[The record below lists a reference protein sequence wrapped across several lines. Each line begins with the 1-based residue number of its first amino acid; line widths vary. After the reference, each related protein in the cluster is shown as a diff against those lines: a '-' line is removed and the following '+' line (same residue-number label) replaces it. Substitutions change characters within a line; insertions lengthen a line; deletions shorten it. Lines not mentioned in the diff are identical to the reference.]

1 MAGTRVQDERWNVS
15 AQVDRAVDRAV
26 NRAVNRVSALA
37 AFRICVGSLL
47 SQALSANGPAPGSD
61 GQPVSKHF
69 LKTPSQPIRKFSP
82 TSRHVRELDFQA
94 TIPSAGGHRSHTSA
108 VGSPVRGEAVETA
121 ENVVLTKARIKFL
134 TLHRTVELSS
144 TNCSGKAIPTESL
157 PVPGLRRVTHRQ
169 LRHAGTLPRRLPH
182 FNSASGRR
190 TRPWHRTGL
199 GGTLPEG
206 DLTHL
211 RV

>member
-82 TSRHVRELDFQA
+82 ISRHVRNWTFKQLHH
-94 TIPSAGGHRSHTSA
+94 PL
-108 VGSPVRGEAVETA
+108 
-121 ENVVLTKARIKFL
+121 VVIA
-134 TLHRTVELSS
+134 
-144 TNCSGKAIPTESL
+144 AIPRLWGRPSEA
-157 PVPGLRRVTHRQ
+157 RQ
-169 LRHAGTLPRRLPH
+169 LRLQKM
-182 FNSASGRR
+182 SS
-190 TRPWHRTGL
+190 
-199 GGTLPEG
+199 
-206 DLTHL
+206 
-211 RV
+211 